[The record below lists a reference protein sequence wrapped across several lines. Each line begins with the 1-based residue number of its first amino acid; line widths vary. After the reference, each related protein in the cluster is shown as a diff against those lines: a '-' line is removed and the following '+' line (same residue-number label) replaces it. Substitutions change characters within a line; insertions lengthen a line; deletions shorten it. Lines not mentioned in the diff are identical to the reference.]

1 MDLER
6 RFVVGDRH
14 PVRKWHD
21 GRVCLLGD
29 AAHPTLQTLAQ
40 GACMAIEDGFHL
52 AGLIDQGGD
61 HEEVFATF
69 AADRVVRT
77 ARVTLESRAI
87 WENYHGDG
95 VEREVAFQQ
104 FRERSAADSYR
115 CLAWLYD
122 GFTFAD

>member
-1 MDLER
+1 MTAGSACWAMPR
-6 RFVVGDRH
+6 TRPCR
-14 PVRKWHD
+14 PWRKAPAWPSRT
-21 GRVCLLGD
+21 GL
-29 AAHPTLQTLAQ
+29 
-40 GACMAIEDGFHL
+40 HL
-52 AGLIDQGGD
+52 AGLIGRGGG
-61 HEEVFATF
+61 HEEVFAAF

-104 FRERSAADSYR
+104 FRERSVEDSYR

-122 GFTFAD
+122 GFAFAD